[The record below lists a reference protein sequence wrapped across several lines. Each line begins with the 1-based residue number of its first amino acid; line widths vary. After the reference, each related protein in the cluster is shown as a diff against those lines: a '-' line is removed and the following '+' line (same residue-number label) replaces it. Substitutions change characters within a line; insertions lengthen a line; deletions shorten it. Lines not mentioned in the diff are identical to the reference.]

1 MTIDM
6 TFERREELFRKEERE
21 IGYAQGHKKGHSE
34 GHTEGVDYV
43 IKSAIASGRTPEEI
57 ASFNGIPLEEVLR
70 HVK

>member
-21 IGYAQGHKKGHSE
+21 I

-57 ASFNGIPLEEVLR
+57 ASFTGIPLEEVLR

>member
-21 IGYAQGHKKGHSE
+21 IGYVQGHKK

-57 ASFNGIPLEEVLR
+57 ASFTGIPLEEVLR